1 MSVPIEQ
8 RYIYGDNRTDATQIR
23 NPKCVW
29 NTFKGNTAVP
39 AAALRDSSYDY
50 KLSWNSYNGVAL
62 TKRHVLFCQHWGG
75 WDMKRPM
82 GGEAGGK
89 FKFVGPKNEQHW
101 AVVAYD
107 QPWGERVELTDLRI
121 VQLAED
127 LPDWVEMG
135 MLASDEQ
142 LQFLSDRYY
151 SIGGTVPILCS
162 PARRNRT
169 LRISNGRVNASTV
182 GRWYGIFKKDTDT
195 TQRGYYY
202 DDLTYG
208 DSGTVQHI
216 LVDNQLIVIGNTTY
230 GNNGGGN
237 TVMRLHGEMQRLI
250 DEMNAK
256 HGVEG
261 DYNLTTSTIP
271 TSAIGQQLK
280 KDHDYVTVRQTDE
293 PVIIE
298 PSPSLSNSP
307 SPSLSDTPSGTPS
320 PSPSNTPS
328 PSFSNTPSPSVSN
341 TPSGTPSPSVSN
353 TPSSTP
359 SPSVSGTP
367 SPSPSNTP
375 SKTPS
380 STPSVTPSAEVI
392 DPVIIPSP
400 LPTPT
405 ISQTPVITLPEEPK
419 RGGFWGAL
427 KRAFRRLFK
436 KKG

>member
-1 MSVPIEQ
+1 MGVPIEQ
-8 RYIYGDNRTDATQIR
+8 RYIYGDNRTDAVQIR

-29 NTFKGNTAVP
+29 NSFKGNTAVP

-89 FKFVGPKNEQHW
+89 FKFVGPNNEQHW

-107 QPWGERVELTDLRI
+107 QPWGERVQLTDLRI

-135 MLASDEQ
+135 VLASDDQ
-142 LQFLSDRYY
+142 IQFLSDRYY

-169 LRISNGRVNASTV
+169 LRIANGRVNAGAVSK
-182 GRWYGIFKKDTDT
+182 WYGIFKKDTDT
-195 TQRGYYY
+195 TTRGYYY

-208 DSGTVQHI
+208 DSGSVQHI

-237 TVMRLHGEMQRLI
+237 TVMKLHGEMQRLI

-256 HGVEG
+256 HGIEG
-261 DYNLTTSTIP
+261 DYKLTISDTP
-271 TSAIGQQLK
+271 TSALGQQLK

-293 PVIIE
+293 PVIIA
-298 PSPSLSNSP
+298 PVPSLSQ
-307 SPSLSDTPSGTPS
+307 
-320 PSPSNTPS
+320 
-328 PSFSNTPSPSVSN
+328 TPSPSVSQ
-341 TPSGTPSPSVSN
+341 TPSPSLSATPSPSLSQTPSPSLSQTPSPSVSS
-353 TPSSTP
+353 TPSPSLSVTPSPSLSQTP
-359 SPSVSGTP
+359 SPSVSSTP
-367 SPSPSNTP
+367 PE
-375 SKTPS
+375 TPS
-380 STPSVTPSAEVI
+380 STPVPATPSPTPSAIPVVI
-392 DPVIIPSP
+392 VPTP
-400 LPTPT
+400 LPTPSPSKVRIKESAGNSWWARVLKK
-405 ISQTPVITLPEEPK
+405 ISSWFK
-419 RGGFWGAL
+419 RG
-427 KRAFRRLFK
+427 
-436 KKG
+436 